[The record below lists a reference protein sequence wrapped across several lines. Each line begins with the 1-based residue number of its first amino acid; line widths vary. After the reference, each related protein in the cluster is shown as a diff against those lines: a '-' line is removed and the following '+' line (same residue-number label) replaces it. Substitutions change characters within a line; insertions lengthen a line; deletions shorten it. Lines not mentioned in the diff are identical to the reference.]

1 MLICK
6 SISLMRYS
14 LYIMVMILIAG
25 CARRSS
31 PSGGEEDSI
40 PPVLIASNPKINTV
54 NFDADEIRLTFNEW
68 VKLEDLQKQLIIS
81 PPLDNEKYEIKPLS
95 GVTKKIFV
103 NFIDTLQENTTYT
116 INFGNSIVDN
126 NEGNKMNFFNYTF
139 STGPTLDSLFVKG
152 NVEDAFNLE
161 TDEYLSLQ
169 LYRID
174 STYND
179 SIIFNNQPTYL
190 ANTLDSTSY
199 RFNNLREGRYILIAL
214 KDIADDYIF
223 DPLYDKIAYYDSIVL
238 LPRDSVINLKLFKEE
253 TPIIWNKPHFINS
266 EKIGFGYYG
275 KLDLSKISLIS
286 KIPDSVNYIFTKEQ
300 DKDTLHFWLSKNS
313 LDSLEFDLKEI
324 DTIKTLTV
332 KFDRRKDTLIDS
344 LNISNITKTVI
355 GLKEKFKLS
364 SNLPLNVVSDS
375 LIFIRDIDSTLIPFK
390 SSINNNLDEIS
401 LDFDLKPQDEY
412 SIYILPNAI
421 IDLRGGTNDTLGF
434 NTLTQSLEDYG
445 NVYLNVIRDSESEY
459 ILQMINS
466 NSEIVREYNSISS
479 NGIFNFE
486 LIKPGKYIFRMIKDD
501 NGNKKWDT
509 GNYLKRVQPEAVYYS
524 NFELDIRAN
533 WDFNET
539 FNLKEIKI
547 DSTSIN
553 KDSIQS
559 N

>member
-31 PSGGEEDSI
+31 PSGGEKDSI
-40 PPVLIASNPKINTV
+40 PPVLIASNPKLNSV
-54 NFDADEIRLTFNEW
+54 NFNADEIRLKFDEW
-68 VKLEDLQKQLIIS
+68 VELQNLDRQLIIS
-81 PPLDNEKYEIKPLS
+81 PPLEKRKYEIKPLN
-95 GVTKKIFV
+95 GITKKIFV
-103 NFIDTLQENTTYT
+103 NFLDSLAENTTYT
-116 INFGNSIVDN
+116 FNFGNSIVDN
-126 NEGNKMNFFNYTF
+126 NEGNKMNFFSYTF
-139 STGPTLDSLFVKG
+139 STGPTLDSLYLKG
-152 NVEDAFNLE
+152 SVEDAFNLE
-161 TDEYLSLQ
+161 TEEYLSMQ
-169 LYRID
+169 LYKID

-179 SIIFNNQPTYL
+179 SIIYNNQPTYL

-214 KDIADDYIF
+214 KDVGDDYIF
-223 DPLYDKIAYYDSIVL
+223 NPLYDKIAYYDSIVL
-238 LPRDSVINLKLFKEE
+238 LPRDSIINLKLFKEE
-253 TPIIWNKPHFINS
+253 TPIIWDRPHFINS

-286 KIPDSVNYIFTKEQ
+286 KIPDSVNYLFTKEQ

-466 NSEIVREYNSISS
+466 NSEIVREYSSISS

-509 GNYLKRVQPEAVYYS
+509 GNYLKKVQPEAVYYS

>member
-54 NFDADEIRLTFNEW
+54 NFNADEIRLTFNEW

-81 PPLDNEKYEIKPLS
+81 PPLGNEKYEIKPLS

-103 NFIDTLQENTTYT
+103 NFLDTLQENTTYT

-139 STGPTLDSLFVKG
+139 STGPTLDSLFIKG

-179 SIIFNNQPTYL
+179 SIIYNNQPTYL
-190 ANTLDSTSY
+190 ANSLDTTAY
-199 RFNNLREGRYILIAL
+199 RFKNLREGKYILIAL
-214 KDIADDYIF
+214 KDMGNDYIF
-223 DPLYDKIAYYDSIVL
+223 NPLYDKIGYYDSIIS
-238 LPRDSVINLKLFKEE
+238 LPKDSIINLRLFKEE
-253 TPIIWNKPHFINS
+253 TPIIWDRPHFINS

-275 KLDLSKISLIS
+275 KLDLSKISLVS
-286 KIPDSVNYIFTKEQ
+286 KIPDSVNYLFTKEK
-300 DKDTLHFWLSKNS
+300 DKDTINFWLSKNS
-313 LDSLEFDLKEI
+313 LDSLEFKLKEV

-332 KFDRRKDTLIDS
+332 KFDRSKDSIIDS
-344 LNISNITKTVI
+344 LRISDITKSVI

-364 SNLPLNVVSDS
+364 SNLPVREISDS

-390 SSINNNLDEIS
+390 SSINNNLDEVT
-401 LDFDLKPQDEY
+401 LDFDVKPQDDY

-434 NTLTQSLEDYG
+434 RTRSQSLEDYG
-445 NVYLNVIRDSESEY
+445 NVYLNVIRDSESQY
-459 ILQMINS
+459 ILQMVNS
-466 NSEIVREYNSISS
+466 NNEIVRKYNSINSD
-479 NGIFNFE
+479 GLYNFE
-486 LIKPGKYIFRMIKDD
+486 LVNPGKYIFRMIRD
-501 NGNKKWDT
+501 NNRNKEWDT
-509 GNYLKRVQPEAVYYS
+509 GNYLKKIQPEEVYYS
-524 NFELDIRAN
+524 NFELEIRAN

-539 FNLKEIKI
+539 LNLNEVKI
-547 DSTSIN
+547 
-553 KDSIQS
+553 DSIQS

>member
-1 MLICK
+1 
-6 SISLMRYS
+6 
-14 LYIMVMILIAG
+14 
-25 CARRSS
+25 
-31 PSGGEEDSI
+31 
-40 PPVLIASNPKINTV
+40 
-54 NFDADEIRLTFNEW
+54 
-68 VKLEDLQKQLIIS
+68 
-81 PPLDNEKYEIKPLS
+81 
-95 GVTKKIFV
+95 
-103 NFIDTLQENTTYT
+103 
-116 INFGNSIVDN
+116 
-126 NEGNKMNFFNYTF
+126 MNFFSYTF
-139 STGPTLDSLFVKG
+139 STGPTLDSLYLKG
-152 NVEDAFNLE
+152 SVEDAFNLE
-161 TDEYLSLQ
+161 TEEYLSLQ
-169 LYRID
+169 LYKVD

-253 TPIIWNKPHFINS
+253 TPIIWDRPHFINS

-313 LDSLEFDLKEI
+313 LDSLEFNLKEI

-479 NGIFNFE
+479 NGVFNFE

>member
-14 LYIMVMILIAG
+14 IYIMVMILIAG

-179 SIIFNNQPTYL
+179 SIIYNNQPTYL
-190 ANTLDSTSY
+190 ANTLDTTAY
-199 RFNNLREGRYILIAL
+199 RFKNLREGKYILIAL
-214 KDIADDYIF
+214 KDVGNDYIF
-223 DPLYDKIAYYDSIVL
+223 NPLYDKIGYYDSIIS
-238 LPRDSVINLKLFKEE
+238 LPKDSIINLRLFKEE
-253 TPIIWNKPHFINS
+253 VPIIWDRPHFINS
-266 EKIGFGYYG
+266 QKIGFGYYG
-275 KLDLSKISLIS
+275 KLDLSKISLVS
-286 KIPDSVNYIFTKEQ
+286 KIPDSINYLFTKEK
-300 DKDTLHFWLSKNS
+300 DKDTINFWLSKNS
-313 LDSLEFDLKEI
+313 LDSLEFKLKEV

-332 KFDRRKDTLIDS
+332 KFDRSKDSIIDS
-344 LNISNITKTVI
+344 LRISDITKSVI

-364 SNLPLNVVSDS
+364 SNLPLREISDS

-390 SSINNNLDEIS
+390 SSINNNLDEVT
-401 LDFDLKPQDEY
+401 LDFDVKPQDDY

-421 IDLRGGTNDTLGF
+421 IDHRGGTNDTLGF
-434 NTLTQSLEDYG
+434 RTRSQSLEDFG
-445 NVYLNVIRDSESEY
+445 NVYLNVIRDTESQY
-459 ILQMINS
+459 ILQMVNS
-466 NSEIVREYNSISS
+466 NNEIVRKYNSINSD
-479 NGIFNFE
+479 GLYNFE
-486 LIKPGKYIFRMIKDD
+486 LVKPGKYIFRMIRD
-501 NGNKKWDT
+501 NNRNKEWDT
-509 GNYLKRVQPEAVYYS
+509 GNYLKKIQPEEVYYS
-524 NFELDIRAN
+524 NFELEIRAN

-539 FNLKEIKI
+539 LNLNEVQM
-547 DSTSIN
+547 
-553 KDSIQS
+553 DSIQS

>member
-14 LYIMVMILIAG
+14 IYIMVMILIAG

-179 SIIFNNQPTYL
+179 SIIYNHQPTYL
-190 ANTLDSTSY
+190 ASTLDTTAY
-199 RFNNLREGRYILIAL
+199 RFKNLREGKYILIAL
-214 KDIADDYIF
+214 KDMGNDYIF
-223 DPLYDKIAYYDSIVL
+223 NPLYDKIGYYDSIIS
-238 LPRDSVINLKLFKEE
+238 LPKDSIINLRLFKEE
-253 TPIIWNKPHFINS
+253 TPIIWDRPHFINS

-275 KLDLSKISLIS
+275 KLDLSKISLVS
-286 KIPDSVNYIFTKEQ
+286 KIPDSINYLFTKEK
-300 DKDTLHFWLSKNS
+300 DKDTINFWLSKNS
-313 LDSLEFDLKEI
+313 LDSLEFKLKEV

-332 KFDRRKDTLIDS
+332 KFDRSKDSIIDS
-344 LNISNITKTVI
+344 LRISDITKSVI

-364 SNLPLNVVSDS
+364 SNLPVKKISDS

-390 SSINNNLDEIS
+390 SSINNNLDEVT
-401 LDFDLKPQDEY
+401 LDFDVKPQDDY

-421 IDLRGGTNDTLGF
+421 IDHRGGTNDTLGF
-434 NTLTQSLEDYG
+434 RTRSQSLEDFG
-445 NVYLNVIRDSESEY
+445 NVYLNVIRDTESQY
-459 ILQMINS
+459 ILQMVNS
-466 NSEIVREYNSISS
+466 NNEIVRKYNSINSD
-479 NGIFNFE
+479 GLYNFE
-486 LIKPGKYIFRMIKDD
+486 LVKPGKYIFRMIRD
-501 NGNKKWDT
+501 NNRNKEWDT
-509 GNYLKRVQPEAVYYS
+509 GNYLKKIQPEEVYYS
-524 NFELDIRAN
+524 NFELEIRAN

>member
-14 LYIMVMILIAG
+14 IYIMVMILIAG

-179 SIIFNNQPTYL
+179 SIIYNHQPTYL
-190 ANTLDSTSY
+190 ASTLDTTAY
-199 RFNNLREGRYILIAL
+199 RFKNLREGKYILIAL
-214 KDIADDYIF
+214 KDVGNDYIF
-223 DPLYDKIAYYDSIVL
+223 NPLYDKIGYYDSIIS
-238 LPRDSVINLKLFKEE
+238 LPKDSIINLRLFKEE
-253 TPIIWNKPHFINS
+253 VPIIWDRPHFINS
-266 EKIGFGYYG
+266 QKIGFGYYG
-275 KLDLSKISLIS
+275 KLDLSKISLVS
-286 KIPDSVNYIFTKEQ
+286 KIPDSINYLFTKEK
-300 DKDTLHFWLSKNS
+300 DKDTINFWLSKNS
-313 LDSLEFDLKEI
+313 LDSLEFKLKEV

-332 KFDRRKDTLIDS
+332 KFDRSKDSIIDS
-344 LNISNITKTVI
+344 LRISDITKSVI

-364 SNLPLNVVSDS
+364 SNLPVKKISDS

-390 SSINNNLDEIS
+390 SSINNNLDEVT
-401 LDFDLKPQDEY
+401 LDFDVKPQDDY

-421 IDLRGGTNDTLGF
+421 IDHRGGTNDTLGF
-434 NTLTQSLEDYG
+434 RTRSQSLEDFG
-445 NVYLNVIRDSESEY
+445 NVYLNVIRDTESQY
-459 ILQMINS
+459 ILQMVNS
-466 NSEIVREYNSISS
+466 NNEIVRKYNSINSD
-479 NGIFNFE
+479 GLYNFE
-486 LIKPGKYIFRMIKDD
+486 SVKPGKYIFRMIRD
-501 NGNKKWDT
+501 NNRNKEWDT
-509 GNYLKRVQPEAVYYS
+509 GNYLKKIQPEEVYYS
-524 NFELDIRAN
+524 NFELEIRAN

-539 FNLKEIKI
+539 LNLNEVKI
-547 DSTSIN
+547 DT
-553 KDSIQS
+553 IQS

>member
-14 LYIMVMILIAG
+14 IYIMVMILIAG

-179 SIIFNNQPTYL
+179 SIIYNNQPTYL
-190 ANTLDSTSY
+190 ANTLDTTAY
-199 RFNNLREGRYILIAL
+199 RFKNLREGKYILIAL
-214 KDIADDYIF
+214 KDVGNDYIF
-223 DPLYDKIAYYDSIVL
+223 NPLYDKIGYYDSIIS
-238 LPRDSVINLKLFKEE
+238 LPKDSIINLRLFKEE
-253 TPIIWNKPHFINS
+253 VPIIWDRPHFINS
-266 EKIGFGYYG
+266 QKIGFGYYG
-275 KLDLSKISLIS
+275 KLDLSKISLVS
-286 KIPDSVNYIFTKEQ
+286 KIPDSVNYLFTKEK
-300 DKDTLHFWLSKNS
+300 DK
-313 LDSLEFDLKEI
+313 

-332 KFDRRKDTLIDS
+332 KFDRSKDSIIDS
-344 LNISNITKTVI
+344 LVISKITESVI
-355 GLKEKFKLS
+355 GLKENFKLS
-364 SNLPLNVVSDS
+364 SNLPIREISDS
-375 LIFIRDIDSTLIPFK
+375 LIFIRNIDSVIIPFK
-390 SSINNNLDEIS
+390 SSINNNLDEIT
-401 LDFDLKPQDEY
+401 LDFDVKPQDDY
-412 SIYILPNAI
+412 SIDILPNAI
-421 IDLRGGTNDTLGF
+421 IDLRGGTNDTLDYRAVS
-434 NTLTQSLEDYG
+434 QSLEDYG

-459 ILQMINS
+459 ILHMVNS
-466 NSEIVREYNSISS
+466 DNEIVRKYNSI
-479 NGIFNFE
+479 NQDGIYNFE
-486 LIKPGKYIFRMIKDD
+486 LIKPGKYIFRMIRD
-501 NGNKKWDT
+501 NNKNKKWDT
-509 GNYLKRVQPEAVYYS
+509 GNYLKKIQPEEVYYS
-524 NFELDIRAN
+524 SFELEIRAN

-539 FNLKEIKI
+539 LNLNEVKI
-547 DSTSIN
+547 
-553 KDSIQS
+553 DSIQS